1 MYRLEGAGRGKLVEE
16 LKERTEEMKGWEE
29 LRVVQPVEDAD
40 LERVRE
46 VLGAGRTAAA
56 LALCGWT
63 RGGTRA
69 DPVMACTMCVRQ
81 VYAESFLPSDG
92 AKAFDVLEQH
102 QSFCPYVDAGATA
115 RTGWES
121 RVDTVLQRQR
131 KGSEASAVF
140 LKGQA
145 KKLGVS
151 RSFSSCGW
159 Y

>member
-81 VYAESFLPSDG
+81 VYAESFLQIG
-92 AKAFDVLEQH
+92 RAHV
-102 QSFCPYVDAGATA
+102 
-115 RTGWES
+115 
-121 RVDTVLQRQR
+121 
-131 KGSEASAVF
+131 
-140 LKGQA
+140 
-145 KKLGVS
+145 
-151 RSFSSCGW
+151 
-159 Y
+159 